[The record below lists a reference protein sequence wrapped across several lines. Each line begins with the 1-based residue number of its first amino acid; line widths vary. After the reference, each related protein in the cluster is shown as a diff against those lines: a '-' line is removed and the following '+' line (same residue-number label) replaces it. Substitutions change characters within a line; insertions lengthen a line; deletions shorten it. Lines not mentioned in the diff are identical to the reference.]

1 MVKLVN
7 FLSVLTV
14 SLPEGMEFFFEVF
27 LLLEQLLIQI
37 LVLSEVGLQP
47 AYFNMSGVQDVFL
60 GVQFSVQVGILLLPV
75 YQQRALVVDL
85 LSQGRNHANVGFHP

>member
-7 FLSVLTV
+7 LLRILTV
-14 SLPEGMEFFFEVF
+14 SLPKRVEFFFEVF

-47 AYFNMSGVQDVFL
+47 ADFHMSRVQDVFL
-60 GVQFSVQVGILLLPV
+60 RVQFSVQVGILLLPV
-75 YQQRALVVDL
+75 YEQGALVVDL
-85 LSQGRNHANVGFHP
+85 LSQG